1 MMNVFKNVVLQR
13 EYKSLVGLSINLEI
27 GKLGGFS
34 IEVETNNPIAYE
46 SYLYQGRLAE
56 SDRDQ
61 DFKMLKEMFKKVTN

>member
-1 MMNVFKNVVLQR
+1 MNVFKNVVLQR